1 MPSSQ
6 RLDAAG
12 KTRFNGAGKIVAAA
26 ASTGAALVS
35 IFSFLY
41 SYGVIGKSESHQT
54 IGNLGAA
61 WVGLRPAIDSAA
73 AIGDTIHLAATITDK
88 SGSILV
94 GAKPTWW
101 SENPRVPSPMRDG
114 AATRPGP
121 GVTTI
126 TVSVGVIIAGS
137 PVIVRQ
143 RVTSGDVLGI
153 AADTSPVV
161 PEAETR

>member
-1 MPSSQ
+1 
-6 RLDAAG
+6 
-12 KTRFNGAGKIVAAA
+12 
-26 ASTGAALVS
+26 S

-94 GAKPTWW
+94 GAKPTWS
-101 SENPRVPSPMRDG
+101 SENPRVAVAMRGG
-114 AATRPGP
+114 AVLATGP

-126 TVSVGVIIAGS
+126 TVSVGDIIARS
-137 PVIVRQ
+137 HVIARQ
-143 RVTSGDVLGI
+143 RVTSVDVLGI

-161 PEAETR
+161 PEAETRPLRSLPRDARGHPVRGLASQWRVD

>member
-88 SGSILV
+88 NGSILI
-94 GAKPTWW
+94 GAKPTC
-101 SENPRVPSPMRDG
+101 SNENPRVALAMPSG
-114 AATRPGP
+114 AVIATAPASTALTG
-121 GVTTI
+121 
-126 TVSVGVIIAGS
+126 SV
-137 PVIVRQ
+137 
-143 RVTSGDVLGI
+143 
-153 AADTSPVV
+153 
-161 PEAETR
+161 